1 MESIKAEPAV
11 MLPVGDKK
19 YTTPCLSGLCM
30 LYIEKKKLF
39 VQLQLIWIC
48 SSVCVLSH
56 IDYYA
61 FLFLQF
67 FWNDWHRTILCAD
80 IRADIDTYAVSLGDR
95 FPGEDRSNE
104 RPCERVTCSYGISN
118 LYLRCLKI

>member
-1 MESIKAEPAV
+1 MLWHLRITKTGINPLESIRAEPAV
-11 MLPVGDKK
+11 MLPVAGIKK

-56 IDYYA
+56 IHYYA
-61 FLFLQF
+61 FF
-67 FWNDWHRTILCAD
+67 
-80 IRADIDTYAVSLGDR
+80 
-95 FPGEDRSNE
+95 
-104 RPCERVTCSYGISN
+104 ISSV
-118 LYLRCLKI
+118 LLE